1 MGNSGSRSAREPQ
14 PQPYRGDAAPT
25 GAAPPGAYGAPPV
38 GPPPPMYAAG
48 GAPPGGYN
56 PYAAGPYGGGPMMYP
71 MPPFSTPELLQAAL
85 FSGMPPQ
92 MFLHGGAMG
101 GMPAPPMPPP
111 RVEHA
116 TTIRNDVN
124 LKKASLRLLRD
135 RRDPGRLALEFQF
148 DANVPCAV
156 TVFFAHRSDESAS
169 LAAGGGAGESS
180 LLARLQPFRASH
192 PGVRTLFR
200 KGLGQTY
207 SQAVLMGHA
216 AEAGR
221 GVPGSF
227 VVAPPLPS
235 SSGGSSSASSAIV
248 DGSSFAVAPAGFAGE
263 YLDLRAFNEEELTNA
278 PASGDGRGQP
288 SSVLASPR
296 AGAGGA
302 AASVSPADAARYGA
316 LPPHLFPVVVV
327 LQTVPEGDPD
337 HAAASSA
344 PAHGLVVPAP
354 PGTFGG
360 RGGPAAGPAPGS
372 AASRV
377 GLQATYA
384 TLLHRTSEEGK
395 DQAPAPA
402 PSDGASSSPQQW
414 LPSVAWVAKPMRQRI
429 QVGGTEYE
437 LKEIYGMDGSSAAG
451 GGAAAADGDR
461 DASGGASAAAGGA
474 GADDGLLAGAEC
486 VVCLTDR
493 RDTAVLPCRHM
504 CLCYD
509 CAQQLRLST
518 NKCPICRTGESD
530 RDGASCYDRLAV

>member
-1 MGNSGSRSAREPQ
+1 
-14 PQPYRGDAAPT
+14 
-25 GAAPPGAYGAPPV
+25 
-38 GPPPPMYAAG
+38 
-48 GAPPGGYN
+48 
-56 PYAAGPYGGGPMMYP
+56 MMYP

-92 MFLHGGAMG
+92 MFLHGGGMG

-156 TVFFAHRSDESAS
+156 TVFFAHRSDESP
-169 LAAGGGAGESS
+169 AAAAAAAGGAGESS
-180 LLARLQPFRASH
+180 LLARLQPFRAGH

-207 SQAVLMGHA
+207 SQAVLLGHA
-216 AEAGR
+216 AAAGR

-227 VVAPPLPS
+227 VAAPPLPS
-235 SSGGSSSASSAIV
+235 SSSSGSSAAAAPV
-248 DGSSFAVAPAGFAGE
+248 DGSSFAAAPAGFAGE

-296 AGAGGA
+296 AGAA
-302 AASVSPADAARYGA
+302 PVVSPADAARYGA

-337 HAAASSA
+337 HAAALAA
-344 PAHGLVVPAP
+344 PPHGLVV

-360 RGGPAAGPAPGS
+360 RGGPGAGPAPGS

-384 TLLHRTSEEGK
+384 TFLHRTAEETK
-395 DQAPAPA
+395 DQAPVPAPA
-402 PSDGASSSPQQW
+402 AGAAPQQW

-429 QVGGTEYE
+429 QVGGTVYE
-437 LKEIYGMDGSSAAG
+437 LKEIYGMDGSSG
-451 GGAAAADGDR
+451 GAGAAAAGGEGDR
-461 DASGGASAAAGGA
+461 DGGAGGSSAAAGGA

-518 NKCPICRTGESD
+518 NKCPICRTAVTSLLQIKIDPKTSD
-530 RDGASCYDRLAV
+530 SK